1 MSVHPEVCEAAVIA
15 LDVTAYIIL
24 GTGSSCKQVGH
35 EPRNGFNTFCSATSN
50 RLVQLVKSEG
60 FPLTV
65 RQSRVCSSSS
75 LLG

>member
-35 EPRNGFNTFCSATSN
+35 EPRNGY
-50 RLVQLVKSEG
+50 
-60 FPLTV
+60 
-65 RQSRVCSSSS
+65 
-75 LLG
+75 LLFRHLQQAGPAGKV